1 MERLAL
7 DGCVGVAV
15 RMDGFNN
22 TRLHAIEFQQK
33 DFQEVMGW
41 SNAPMRAGTTTHERA
56 EEHSYL
62 KVAKLKIHNDF
73 LKSTDQP
80 FDREKRKG
88 AHGEKC

>member
-1 MERLAL
+1 LERLAL

-15 RMDGFNN
+15 NN

-41 SNAPMRAGTTTHERA
+41 SNAPMRAGKTTHERA

-62 KVAKLKIHNDF
+62 KVAKLKTHNDF
-73 LKSTDQP
+73 LKSTDP
-80 FDREKRKG
+80 FN
-88 AHGEKC
+88 